1 MIAETIADINVVK
14 ITMDN
19 QIYIKKNLI
28 SIKNMMNKRKKVLEY
43 PIYWVARKVIA
54 EITHRWHSWYL

>member
-19 QIYIKKNLI
+19 QMYIKKNLI
-28 SIKNMMNKRKKVLEY
+28 SNR
-43 PIYWVARKVIA
+43 
-54 EITHRWHSWYL
+54 